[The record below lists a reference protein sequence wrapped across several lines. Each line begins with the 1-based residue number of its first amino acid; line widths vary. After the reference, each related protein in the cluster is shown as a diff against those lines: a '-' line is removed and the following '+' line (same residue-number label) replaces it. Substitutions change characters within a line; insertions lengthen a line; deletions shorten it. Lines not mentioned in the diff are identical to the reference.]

1 MIGSIV
7 TASRLRQPDSDQ
19 AAPAMPKAG
28 PRSSCFASS
37 ATATGIGPPT
47 APNGTCEP
55 WSRTWSPS
63 AKTASAYAPCCAA
76 NRRADSVTVTRPAW
90 TRTWRR
96 RSTTTPASPGPRW
109 WNASRS
115 VASRRSGR
123 RRRSGALRRI
133 TISSGVPGTPGK
145 RRLPGR
151 HHLQPRPVDAP
162 SGSCPGDQAAVR
174 DWRPRAADHQAG
186 RPGPG
191 ARLVGAADRAGAHRP
206 AGGSWL
212 IGSGEAG
219 GIRPGRCPGI
229 RALAGRPGQRPG
241 TRTHRQGPNR
251 SSADQPGQG
260 AFLKDS
266 SRRLG
271 AECRGST
278 ALYRPPALA
287 LSRCLARPRQL
298 GLPDLVLQQYFV
310 IFSRVR
316 WPCAG

>member
-133 TISSGVPGTPGK
+133 TISSGVPGTPRFK

-174 DWRPRAADHQAG
+174 DWRPRPADHQAG

-206 AGGSWL
+206 GRRVMAHRIRGGPRRHSSGPMPWHSCARRQAGTTTWNS
-212 IGSGEAG
+212 
-219 GIRPGRCPGI
+219 
-229 RALAGRPGQRPG
+229 
-241 TRTHRQGPNR
+241 H
-251 SSADQPGQG
+251 SSAGTKPLFRRSAGPG
-260 AFLKDS
+260 
-266 SRRLG
+266 
-271 AECRGST
+271 C
-278 ALYRPPALA
+278 
-287 LSRCLARPRQL
+287 
-298 GLPDLVLQQYFV
+298 
-310 IFSRVR
+310 FS
-316 WPCAG
+316 